1 MKSFYHDGMDNAGE
15 EQPSSSTGSSSTRSL
30 TAKEL
35 KKARHIRSEK
45 KRRNEIRLGFERLSR
60 AVPQIAQRLQQSQTK
75 RGRGRLPLQGVS
87 EHRLEDGDGDGEAE
101 ASESRQEE
109 MIRNGAVSE
118 LEILTSS
125 EYRIS
130 VMKIPANLTS
140 QPLPISIN
148 NLKSEINFYRDS
160 T

>member
-1 MKSFYHDGMDNAGE
+1 MDNAGE

-30 TAKEL
+30 TAKGL